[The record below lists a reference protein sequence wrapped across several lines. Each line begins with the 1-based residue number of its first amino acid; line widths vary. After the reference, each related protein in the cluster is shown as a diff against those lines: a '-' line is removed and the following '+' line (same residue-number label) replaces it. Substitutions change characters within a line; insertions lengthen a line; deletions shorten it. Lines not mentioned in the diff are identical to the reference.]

1 MVFGLYF
8 FRRNNPFDNAFFV
21 NDESGTEGTHVF
33 ASVHAFFSPYT
44 EGLYQFVFRI
54 GNQCERKLVLSM
66 NFWCD
71 FSSLMLTPIT
81 S

>member
-21 NDESGTEGTHVF
+21 NDKSGTEGTHVF

-44 EGLYQFVFRI
+44 EGLYQLCSVSAISVNGSWFF
-54 GNQCERKLVLSM
+54 SM